1 MNPIKHMNIFFL
13 INLYNNKSIN
23 KIEYLNIRSIQMLII
38 VYDFLSNIYV
48 ELDSNIY
55 RFL

>member
-23 KIEYLNIRSIQMLII
+23 RIEYLNIRSIQMLII